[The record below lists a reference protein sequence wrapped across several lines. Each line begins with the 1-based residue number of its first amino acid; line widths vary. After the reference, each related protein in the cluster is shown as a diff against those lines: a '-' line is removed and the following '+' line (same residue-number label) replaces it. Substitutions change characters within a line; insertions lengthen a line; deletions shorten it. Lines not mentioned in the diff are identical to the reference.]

1 MIDTPMGP
9 IDASTASATGPLDA
23 LCDLPG
29 YEEIRQSWRAGLDAQ
44 LLQLQAFVASG
55 ALAAASMLSH
65 AVRGTSASFGYPAL
79 ARLAADIEAASR
91 RGDGAAA
98 SAAMVQLLQL
108 DELAHRSGG

>member
-1 MIDTPMGP
+1 MTYTSFIPA
-9 IDASTASATGPLDA
+9 DASTASATSPVDSLA
-23 LCDLPG
+23 DLPG

-44 LLQLQAFVASG
+44 LLQLQGFVASG

-65 AVRGTSASFGYPAL
+65 AVRGTSASFGYTAL

-91 RGDGAAA
+91 RGDSAAA

-108 DELAHRSGG
+108 DELAHCSSV